1 MNVRKKKESKRI
13 RHRRGV
19 YNHGSAVISTRA
31 RLNKEWAGKKKKIS
45 SLQTLEPSG
54 TSFD

>member
-31 RLNKEWAGKKKKIS
+31 RLNKEWAGKKKNLFTADFGALWHFI
-45 SLQTLEPSG
+45 
-54 TSFD
+54 